1 MSKLGKPMEKQ
12 NKLLY
17 LVSPDL
23 PFVDLM
29 VTITF

>member
-12 NKLLY
+12 NKLLH